1 MARGGINKALVQK
14 ARMAILA
21 RGENPSIDALR
32 VELGNTG
39 SKTTIHRYLKELEA
53 EAGGTAGHPLAF
65 SEELGNLVAQLA
77 ERLQQEARDS
87 VAEDRARLSREH
99 LDYQQQV
106 RSAQAHIEQLQ
117 AQNQALEAQ
126 LRETR
131 EQLEQT
137 RQQKHQGELTSARL
151 RQAAGDLET
160 RLRERDAQI
169 ASLEEKHNHARFALE
184 QQRQAMKE
192 QQEQEQRQHQV
203 QVQQLTEELRQSQQH
218 LAARQ
223 DELTRLNRDNERLL
237 TEARLLRDQQQ
248 EQQQQLARHALAMEA
263 LRQERA
269 QAEGARSV
277 LEQRN
282 LAQGEELARLEQ
294 HGREQSRQ
302 LQALQQRLQELSLA
316 LRDEAPGAS

>member
-39 SKTTIHRYLKELEA
+39 SKTTIHRHLKELEA
-53 EAGGTAGHPLAF
+53 EAGGTAARPLAF
-65 SEELGNLVAQLA
+65 SEELGNLVTQLA

-87 VAEDRARLSREH
+87 VTEERARLSRER
-99 LDYQQQV
+99 LDYQQQI
-106 RSAQAHIEQLQ
+106 STAQARSEQLQ
-117 AQNQALEAQ
+117 AQNQALETQ

-137 RQQKHQGELTSARL
+137 RQQKHQGELTGARL
-151 RQAAGDLET
+151 RQAAGDLES

-184 QQRQAMKE
+184 QQRQATKE
-192 QQEQEQRQHQV
+192 QREQEQRQHQA

-223 DELTRLNRDNERLL
+223 DELTRLNRDNARLL
-237 TEARLLRDQQQ
+237 TEARLLRDLQQ
-248 EQQQQLARHALAMEA
+248 EQQQQLARHTLAMEA

-269 QAEGARSV
+269 QADGARSV

-282 LAQGEELARLEQ
+282 QAQAAELARLEQ

-316 LRDEAPGAS
+316 LRDEAPDAP

>member
-1 MARGGINKALVQK
+1 MIIN
-14 ARMAILA
+14 LA
-21 RGENPSIDALR
+21 RRAHNHNWELDPITRSLLDTDFYKLLMLQFIWKHFPQIKTSFSFSNRSTHVRLGEVID
-32 VELGNTG
+32 VDEL
-39 SKTTIHRYLKELEA
+39 
-53 EAGGTAGHPLAF
+53 
-65 SEELGNLVAQLA
+65 
-77 ERLQQEARDS
+77 
-87 VAEDRARLSREH
+87 
-99 LDYQQQV
+99 
-106 RSAQAHIEQLQ
+106 
-117 AQNQALEAQ
+117 
-126 LRETR
+126 R

-184 QQRQAMKE
+184 QQRQATKE
-192 QQEQEQRQHQV
+192 QQEQEQRQHQA
-203 QVQQLTEELRQSQQH
+203 QLQQLTEELRQSQQH

-316 LRDEAPGAS
+316 LRDEAPGAP